1 MAPEKNVY
9 IVDDDEA
16 SRDSIATLLSVA
28 GFRTKSFASG
38 NQFLQEVASLA
49 PGCLVSDVRMPDV
62 DGIMLVQQLK
72 ILKLSIPVV
81 LITGHGD
88 IKTAVRAIMQ
98 ANNRRLYR
106 LARGILRNDGEAEDV
121 VQETYVRAFTHLESF
136 RGDSSLATWLARIA
150 MNEALGRLRRQ
161 RPSVEFSSLPPG
173 TLEAQIIQFP
183 HSASSE
189 DPEKTMAQREIQHVV
204 EHAIDELPEAFRI
217 VFITRVIEGMNVE
230 ETAELLDLKPETVK
244 TRLHRAR
251 TMLRENVEK
260 KIGPVVME
268 AFPFAGKRCERLTEA
283 VLKRLGVG
291 A

>member
-1 MAPEKNVY
+1 MQPAQAPQIIPAATGDAELVRRARGR
-9 IVDDDEA
+9 DEA
-16 SRDSIATLLSVA
+16 AI
-28 GFRTKSFASG
+28 
-38 NQFLQEVASLA
+38 
-49 PGCLVSDVRMPDV
+49 
-62 DGIMLVQQLK
+62 
-72 ILKLSIPVV
+72 
-81 LITGHGD
+81 
-88 IKTAVRAIMQ
+88 RAIMQ

-106 LARGILRNDGEAEDV
+106 IARGILRNDGEAEDV

-136 RGDSSLATWLARIA
+136 RGESSLATWLARIA

-161 RPSVEFSSLPPG
+161 RPSVEYSTLPPG

-183 HSASSE
+183 LSAASE

-251 TMLRENVEK
+251 TMLRDNVEK

-268 AFPFAGKRCERLTEA
+268 AFPFAGKRCERLTDA
-283 VLKRLGVG
+283 VLKRLGVI